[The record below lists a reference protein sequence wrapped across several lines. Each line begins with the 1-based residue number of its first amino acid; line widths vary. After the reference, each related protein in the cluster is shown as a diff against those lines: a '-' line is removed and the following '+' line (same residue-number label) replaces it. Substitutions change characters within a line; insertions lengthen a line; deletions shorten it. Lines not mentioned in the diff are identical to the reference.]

1 MLIWR
6 PFFIVTLLLSK
17 MPTLLLVEDE
27 LSLARI
33 VQDSLETRGFVVH
46 HAANGGQGWELF
58 AEVKPDLVVA
68 DVMLPVRDGFALAS
82 QIRRADATV
91 PILFLTA
98 RAQPADVVQGFE
110 LGGNDY
116 LKKPFSMDELVVRIR
131 ALLGRPPGVVP
142 APATGPLAIGRYRFD
157 HLQQRLALADG
168 SQPATSLTHREAE
181 LLKCLLDQRNQVLTR
196 TAVLHA
202 LWGDDSFFNGRSLDV
217 FITRLRRYLRHDPQV
232 QIVNVR
238 GVGYKLL
245 A

>member
-1 MLIWR
+1 
-6 PFFIVTLLLSK
+6 

-46 HAANGGQGWELF
+46 HAADGVLGWQLF
-58 AEVKPDLVVA
+58 QDVAPDVVVA
-68 DVMLPVRDGFALAS
+68 DVMLPGRDGFDLAT
-82 QIRRADATV
+82 QIRRANALV
-91 PILFLTA
+91 PIIFLTA
-98 RAQPADVVQGFE
+98 RSQPADVVRGFE

-116 LKKPFSMDELVVRIR
+116 LKKPFSMDELVVRVR
-131 ALLGRPPGVVP
+131 ALLGRRAVAPTP
-142 APATGPLAIGRYRFD
+142 APASGPLAIGRYRFD
-157 HLQQRLALADG
+157 HPQQRLRLADG
-168 SQPATSLTHREAE
+168 SQPDTQLTHREAE

-196 TAVLHA
+196 SAVLQA

-217 FITRLRRYLRHDPQV
+217 FITRLRRYLRHDSQV

>member
-1 MLIWR
+1 
-6 PFFIVTLLLSK
+6 

-33 VQDSLETRGFVVH
+33 VQDSLETRGFTVL
-46 HAANGGQGWELF
+46 HAPDGEQGLRLF
-58 AEVKPDLVVA
+58 RAQPPDLVVA
-68 DVMLPVRDGFALAS
+68 DVMLPVRDGFDLARH
-82 QIRRADATV
+82 IRRENTTV
-91 PILFLTA
+91 PIIFLTA
-98 RAQPADVVQGFE
+98 RSQPADVVQGFE

-116 LKKPFSMDELVVRIR
+116 LRKPFSMDELVVRIR
-131 ALLGRPPGVVP
+131 ALLGRPAVA
-142 APATGPLAIGRYRFD
+142 APVLASGPLAIGRYRFD
-157 HLQQRLALADG
+157 HPQQRLRLADG
-168 SQPATSLTHREAE
+168 SQPEATLTHREAE

-196 TAVLHA
+196 TAVLQA

>member
-1 MLIWR
+1 
-6 PFFIVTLLLSK
+6 

-33 VQDSLETRGFVVH
+33 VQDSLETRGFTVH
-46 HAANGGQGWELF
+46 HAADGAQGWQLF
-58 AEVKPDLVVA
+58 QALEPDVVVA
-68 DVMLPVRDGFALAS
+68 DVMMPVRDGFDLTA
-82 QIRRADATV
+82 QIRRVNRAV
-91 PILFLTA
+91 PIIFLTA
-98 RAQPADVVQGFE
+98 RSQPADVVRGFE

-116 LKKPFSMDELVVRIR
+116 LKKPFSMDELVVRVR
-131 ALLGRPPGVVP
+131 ALLGRLPVAAPLP
-142 APATGPLAIGRYRFD
+142 AAGPLAIGRYRFD
-157 HLQQRLALADG
+157 HPQQRLRLADG
-168 SQPATSLTHREAE
+168 SQPETQLTHREAE

-196 TAVLHA
+196 TDVLRQ

>member
-1 MLIWR
+1 
-6 PFFIVTLLLSK
+6 
-17 MPTLLLVEDE
+17 MPTLLFVEDE

-46 HAANGGQGWELF
+46 HAADGARGWELF
-58 AEVKPDLVVA
+58 GEVRPDLVVA
-68 DVMLPVRDGFALAS
+68 DVMLPVRDGFALAT
-82 QIRRADATV
+82 QIRQADASV

-116 LKKPFSMDELVVRIR
+116 LKKPFSMEELVVRIR
-131 ALLGRPPGVVP
+131 ALLGRPPVA
-142 APATGPLAIGRYRFD
+142 APAAGPLAIGRYRFD
-157 HLQQRLALADG
+157 HPQQRLALADG
-168 SQPATSLTHREAE
+168 SQPAASLTHREAE

-196 TAVLHA
+196 TAVLQA

>member
-1 MLIWR
+1 
-6 PFFIVTLLLSK
+6 

-46 HAANGGQGWELF
+46 HAADGARGWELF
-58 AEVKPDLVVA
+58 EAVKPDLVVA
-68 DVMLPVRDGFALAS
+68 DVMLPVRDGFALAT
-82 QIRRADATV
+82 QIRKADANV
-91 PILFLTA
+91 PIIFLTA
-98 RAQPADVVQGFE
+98 RSQPADVVQGFE

-131 ALLGRPPGVVP
+131 ALLGRPVVA
-142 APATGPLAIGRYRFD
+142 APAQAAGPLAIGRYRFD
-157 HLQQRLALADG
+157 HTQQRLALADG
-168 SQPATSLTHREAE
+168 SQPAASLTHREAE

-196 TAVLHA
+196 TAVLQA

>member
-1 MLIWR
+1 
-6 PFFIVTLLLSK
+6 V
-17 MPTLLLVEDE
+17 PTLLLVEDE

-33 VQDSLETRGFVVH
+33 VQDSLETRGFTVH
-46 HAANGGQGWELF
+46 HAADGEQGLILF
-58 AEVKPDLVVA
+58 RTLAPDLVVA
-68 DVMLPVRDGFALAS
+68 DVMLPRRDGFELAR
-82 QIRRADATV
+82 QIRLENAAV
-91 PILFLTA
+91 PIIFLTA
-98 RAQPADVVQGFE
+98 RSQPADVVQGFE

-116 LKKPFSMDELVVRIR
+116 LKKPFSMDELVVRVR
-131 ALLGRPPGVVP
+131 ALLGRLPVATPP
-142 APATGPLAIGRYRFD
+142 PATGPLAIGRYRFD
-157 HLQQRLALADG
+157 HQQQRLGLADG
-168 SQPATSLTHREAE
+168 SQPPLTLTHREAE

-196 TAVLHA
+196 TAVLRL

>member
-1 MLIWR
+1 
-6 PFFIVTLLLSK
+6 
-17 MPTLLLVEDE
+17 MPTLLFVEDE

-46 HAANGGQGWELF
+46 HAADGERGWELF
-58 AEVKPDLVVA
+58 GEVRPDLVIA
-68 DVMLPVRDGFALAS
+68 DVMLPVRDGFALAT
-82 QIRRADATV
+82 QIRRVDAAV

-98 RAQPADVVQGFE
+98 RSQPADVVQGFE

-116 LKKPFSMDELVVRIR
+116 LKKPFSMEELVVRIR
-131 ALLGRPPGVVP
+131 ALLGRPPVAAPVP
-142 APATGPLAIGRYRFD
+142 LAGPLAIGRYRFD
-157 HLQQRLALADG
+157 HLQQRLGLADG
-168 SQPATSLTHREAE
+168 SQPAASLTHREAE

-196 TAVLHA
+196 TEVLQA
-202 LWGDDSFFNGRSLDV
+202 LWGNDSFFNGRSLDV

>member
-1 MLIWR
+1 
-6 PFFIVTLLLSK
+6 

-33 VQDSLETRGFVVH
+33 VQDSLETRGFTVVH
-46 HAANGGQGWELF
+46 APDGEQGLRLF
-58 AEVKPDLVVA
+58 RAQPPDLVVA
-68 DVMLPVRDGFALAS
+68 DVMLPVRDGFDLARH
-82 QIRRADATV
+82 IRRENATV
-91 PILFLTA
+91 PIIFLTA
-98 RAQPADVVQGFE
+98 RSQPADVVQGFE

-116 LKKPFSMDELVVRIR
+116 LRKPFSMDELVVRIR
-131 ALLGRPPGVVP
+131 ALLGRPALAAP
-142 APATGPLAIGRYRFD
+142 APAAGPLAVGRYRFD
-157 HLQQRLALADG
+157 HPQQRLALADG

-196 TAVLHA
+196 TAVLQA

-232 QIVNVR
+232 HIVNVR